1 MFVYKRAKNGKV
13 YRITV
18 PDWDV
23 VNPLAIYQ
31 SDISDVVP
39 VSISGIG
46 GDVASTTGEP
56 TGEPTE
62 EELLAALLATARS
75 KY

>member
-31 SDISDVVP
+31 ADISDVVP

-56 TGEPTE
+56 TE

>member
-1 MFVYKRAKNGKV
+1 MFVYKRTKNGKV

-31 SDISDVVP
+31 ADISDVVP

-56 TGEPTE
+56 TE
-62 EELLAALLATARS
+62 EELLAALLATAIS